1 MVVSGFIGAIVGY
14 SLTPEYRLSMYEKN
28 SMDLGRADRGLD
40 KRYIDAMAA
49 HHRGAM
55 LLAEQATEGAQ
66 RKELKDLAKDI
77 LAGEPKL
84 IDELYSWKEDWYG
97 DSRKARDPI
106 VANLGPSDEN
116 FDLRFLNA
124 LIAHHEAGI
133 EMTREARMKS
143 SRALVLDN
151 ADAVEAFL
159 TKTLDAFKAWRLE
172 WYNV

>member
-1 MVVSGFIGAIVGY
+1 MVAAGLVGALIGY
-14 SLTPEYRLSMYEKN
+14 SLTPEYRLSMYDKS
-28 SMDLGRADRGLD
+28 SMDLGRADRSLD

-55 LLAEQATEGAQ
+55 LLAEQASESAKRTEI
-66 RKELKDLAKDI
+66 KDLAKDI

-106 VANLGPSDEN
+106 VANLGPSDEK

-133 EMTREARMKS
+133 EMTREARTKS
-143 SRALVLDN
+143 SRAKVLDN

-159 TKTLDAFKAWRLE
+159 TKTLETFKTWRLE